1 MIKLSYQDKVKMS
14 KKNLEVLN
22 SMLDGEKLKVTF
34 NTIKKYKGGLEE
46 YTINCWVR
54 DVTRKGEVVKE
65 KSFSIHRSYQGMN
78 LELSRTTLRGY
89 TFDMMIQKTTY
100 NFPLWEMNIVGD
112 IIPPAKETDKEEE
125 E

>member
-1 MIKLSYQDKVKMS
+1 MKKLSYQDKVKMS
-14 KKNLEVLN
+14 KKNLELLDC
-22 SMLDGEKLKVTF
+22 MLDGEKLKVTF

-54 DVTRKGEVVKE
+54 DVTRKGEEIKE
-65 KSFSIHRSYQGMN
+65 KNFSIHRGYQGMN

-112 IIPPAKETDKEEE
+112 VISPSKDEEE
-125 E
+125 

>member
-1 MIKLSYQDKVKMS
+1 MTKLSYQDKVKMS
-14 KKNLEVLN
+14 KKNLELLDC
-22 SMLDGEKLKVTF
+22 MLDGEKLKVTF

-65 KSFSIHRSYQGMN
+65 KSFSIHRGFQGMN

-89 TFDMMIQKTTY
+89 TFDMMSQKTTY
-100 NFPLWEMNIVGD
+100 NFPIWEMNIIGD
-112 IIPPAKETDKEEE
+112 IISPSKDEEE
-125 E
+125 